1 MIPTE
6 ITTVYTP
13 DQVGEIMVREAA
25 MTAGLKDW
33 SATITISTGVD
44 GLLRITVRVKGTP

>member
-1 MIPTE
+1 MTPTE
-6 ITTVYTP
+6 KTFIYTP
-13 DQVGEIMVREAA
+13 DQVGEIMAREAA

-44 GLLRITVRVKGTP
+44 GLSRITVRVKGTP

>member
-1 MIPTE
+1 MTPTE
-6 ITTVYTP
+6 KTLTYTP
-13 DQVGEIMVREAA
+13 DQVGEIMAREAA
-25 MTAGLKDW
+25 VTAGLRDW